1 MRVRYHAQE
10 AAGGG
15 HQCTGGNRE
24 RRSCGQAPC
33 PAFRERTTS
42 TSTTTTTTTTTTRRT
57 TTTRAPA
64 PVSRVTCHVCGSLFD
79 TEAPDCPRFDAAAAG
94 QRRTCG
100 EGEAC
105 LYYSWQKAE
114 DDFGEVVLVQQ
125 CLCTLHRASNE
136 G

>member
-114 DDFGEVVLVQQ
+114 DDFGEVVQQ
-125 CLCTLHRASNE
+125 CLCTRASNE

>member
-42 TSTTTTTTTTTTRRT
+42 TSTTTTTTTTRRT

-114 DDFGEVVLVQQ
+114 DDYGEGGQQ

>member
-42 TSTTTTTTTTTTRRT
+42 TSTTTTTTTTRRT

-114 DDFGEVVLVQQ
+114 DDYGEGGQQ
-125 CLCTLHRASNE
+125 CLCTRASNE